1 MFLIISYEKLPFLQ
15 YNYTSSSI
23 DKKKKIFWCKFK
35 ASKLIFLLKM
45 EMKLLN
51 LKDMKDSHSEVNQDT
66 RMITHSIEEM
76 ELEEEE
82 EEFQKRDMEKE
93 TGAQT
98 ETKLKKL
105 LLKEILKKLLKDKAG
120 LEMLMLKK
128 KKRRENLEE
137 KRKL

>member
-1 MFLIISYEKLPFLQ
+1 
-15 YNYTSSSI
+15 
-23 DKKKKIFWCKFK
+23 
-35 ASKLIFLLKM
+35 M

-51 LKDMKDSHSEVNQDT
+51 LKDTKDSHSEVNQDKK
-66 RMITHSIEEM
+66 MITHSIEEM

-105 LLKEILKKLLKDKAG
+105 LLKETLKKLLKDKAG

>member
-1 MFLIISYEKLPFLQ
+1 VIEAEEEVIEEAEEEVTM
-15 YNYTSSSI
+15 NI
-23 DKKKKIFWCKFK
+23 DQDQE
-35 ASKLIFLLKM
+35 LLFNKMKM

-51 LKDMKDSHSEVNQDT
+51 LKDTKDSHSEVNQDT
-66 RMITHSIEEM
+66 KMITHSIEEM

-105 LLKEILKKLLKDKAG
+105 LLKETLKKLLKDKAG